1 MKMKCILDKKILILN
16 PWRLIWNSNSSFLFV
31 NPFNFSKHT
40 YVTCRKFLQLFEI
53 KSKDKT
59 LFLSE
64 DLTATIWQK
73 NCTNVDFTNF
83 HLPLDHIILCTNR
96 KWPPFFDWKCGGW
109 KLHLLREIF
118 IMYSIVT
125 ISIFLTVSFSCLL
138 VFRLNPLTS

>member
-1 MKMKCILDKKILILN
+1 MQEISATLWDQI
-16 PWRLIWNSNSSFLFV
+16 
-31 NPFNFSKHT
+31 
-40 YVTCRKFLQLFEI
+40 I

-73 NCTNVDFTNF
+73 NCTNVDFTYF
-83 HLPLDHIILCTNR
+83 HLPLDHFILGTNR

-125 ISIFLTVSFSCLL
+125 KEVCNGGVACSLLKLGSLEKTVIASLFHSGLHSSSPFFVEKTTLYDLL
-138 VFRLNPLTS
+138 PS